1 MKVTQEKLP
10 DSQVS
15 LQIEV
20 PPSKSQQIYEKIVQD
35 LAKTTN
41 LPGFRKGKIPRQ
53 ILIQQLGASRV
64 KAYALEELIKV
75 TLEDVIEDQDITA
88 LGNYEINPDFEQL
101 VQTFIPG
108 TPFVFSAT
116 LDVPPEVEVLGDYV
130 AIAVKAEE
138 TVYDP
143 ERVDNWL
150 KERQGKMA
158 DLVPVEDRPAQ
169 FGDTAIIDFQGYFL
183 TEAGDAGEGI
193 EKVQGTDFKA
203 ELEDG
208 KLVEGMVEGII
219 GMAIEENKD
228 VIANFPADYP
238 LEEVAGQQVLF
249 KITLKELKT
258 RELPELDDDF
268 AQEVSDVETITEL
281 RELLEKRFQEEA
293 KAETDGEIGE
303 AILDRLV
310 ETSTIPLPKVLIEEE
325 ISEVLQNT
333 AMQMQQMGLDI
344 NLLFNKENV
353 PQLRETAR
361 PEAMER
367 LKKGLILSKIGELEK
382 IAPDPEKVAER
393 FAELKERFD
402 KEQVDPVKLTAFV
415 VEELT
420 AGEVLDWL
428 RGQAS
433 VELVAKGTLHP
444 PESDDDEVDNDE
456 VIDVEA
462 TAAD

>member
-20 PPSKSQQIYEKIVQD
+20 PAEKSQQIYEKIVQN
-35 LAKTTN
+35 LAKTTH

-64 KAYALEELIKV
+64 KAHALEELIKV
-75 TLEDVIEDQDITA
+75 ALDDVLKQEDIQV
-88 LGNYEINPDFEQL
+88 LGNYNINPDFEQL

-116 LDVPPEVEVLGDYV
+116 VDVPPDVEVNGDYT
-130 AIAVKAEE
+130 AIAVKVEE

-143 ERVDNWL
+143 QMVDNWL
-150 KERQGKMA
+150 KEHQEKMA

-169 FGDTAIIDFQGYFL
+169 FGDVAIIDFQGYQL
-183 TEAGDAGEGI
+183 TESGEVGEAI
-193 EKVQGTDFKA
+193 AKVQGTDFKA

-208 KLVEGMVEGII
+208 KLVAGMVEGIC

-238 LEEVAGQQVLF
+238 LEEVAGKQVLF

-268 AQEVSDVETITEL
+268 AQEVSDCGTMTEL
-281 RELLEKRFQEEA
+281 RQLLEERFQEEA
-293 KAETDGEIGE
+293 KNATNGQIGE
-303 AILDRLV
+303 AILDSLV
-310 ETSTIPLPKVLIEEE
+310 ETSTVSLPKVLIEQE
-325 ISEVLQNT
+325 ITEVLQNT
-333 AMQMQQMGLDI
+333 AVQMQQFGLDV
-344 NLLFNKENV
+344 NLLFAKDRL
-353 PQLRETAR
+353 PYLRENAR
-361 PEAMER
+361 PEAIER
-367 LKKGLILSKIGELEK
+367 LKKGLILGKIGE
-382 IAPDPEKVAER
+382 IQGITPDPEKVEKR
-393 FAELKERFD
+393 FAELQGQFD
-402 KEQVDPVKLTAFV
+402 QKQVDLDKLRAFV

-428 RGQAS
+428 RGQVN
-433 VELVAKGTLHP
+433 VELVPKGTLHP
-444 PESDDDEVDNDE
+444 LESNDKVVDVE
-456 VIDVEA
+456 AIDVET